1 MAHPLFA
8 EARSS
13 LEDAFFRKRD
23 AELIAEMR
31 RREQVQSRKK
41 ALAEVSGITDEAVLD
56 QLVAHDIHAETLAAF
71 TIVPL
76 VEMAWADGAI
86 QPAEHQILLHAIEE
100 AGIPKEGVSY
110 KLMKQWL
117 TRRPLPKL
125 MKLWQN
131 YTRALLAEL
140 PPEAGE
146 RIRQSVLEQARAL
159 AVAAG
164 GFLGLARIS
173 SEEEKVLRALEEA
186 FRPQSR

>member
-31 RREQVQSRKK
+31 RREQLQSRKK
-41 ALAEVSGITDEAVLD
+41 ALAEVSGISDDTVLD

-100 AGIPKEGVSY
+100 AGIPREGVSY
-110 KLMKQWL
+110 KLMEQWL
-117 TRRPLPKL
+117 TRRPEAKL

-131 YTRALLAEL
+131 YTRALMAEL
-140 PPEAGE
+140 PHEAGE
-146 RIRQSVLEQARAL
+146 RIRQSVLGQARAL

-173 SEEEKVLRALEEA
+173 SEEEKILGALEEA
-186 FRPQSR
+186 LLPRSP